1 MSYSYFADVYDLL
14 TENAEYSLRA
24 DRFCSL
30 LSANGVNGGLL
41 LDLACGTG
49 NMSFEMA
56 DRGFEVIGVDL
67 SEDMLSVAQQKQFE
81 KGSDILFLHQ
91 DMRNLDL
98 YGTVG
103 SCICSLD
110 SLNHLTEKEDLKKA
124 FMSVSAFLDD
134 GGIFVF
140 DMNTPYK
147 HREILSGNS
156 FIYESDGIFCAW
168 QNSEAD
174 ENDVVDILLDF
185 FIQKDDGSYSRF
197 SEDFSE
203 RAYAREEVIELLGQ
217 TDFEFIAEYDEFGTQ
232 APKPDSQRTVFVARR
247 KDRK

>member
-1 MSYSYFADVYDLL
+1 MSYSYFANVYDLL

-24 DRFCSL
+24 DWFCSL
-30 LSANGVNGGLL
+30 LAANGVNGGLL

-168 QNSEAD
+168 QNSETD